1 MKCQAM
7 GQERAFTLIELLVV
21 IAIIGLLAGLMLPA
35 LQKAKGAAY
44 SITCKS
50 NLRQLGIAL
59 NAYTGDSGDFM
70 PYVAA
75 LPVLG
80 ISSYPRLCD
89 VLQPYANVAKVFQC
103 PADQGPA
110 SAGLIGTETDDDGE
124 VTGITTTGGG
134 TAISDFAANGSSYE
148 FNEFL
153 CGRKLNNRSR
163 QMLMH
168 DYRPY
173 HGRPGTAGAANYL
186 FGDNHV
192 GDWN

>member
-1 MKCQAM
+1 MTSQAKRH
-7 GQERAFTLIELLVV
+7 ECAFTLIELLVV
-21 IAIIGLLAGLMLPA
+21 IAIIGLLAGLLLPA
-35 LQKAKGAAY
+35 IQKAKGAAY
-44 SITCKS
+44 RTACKG

-59 NAYTGDSGDFM
+59 NAYTGDSGDVM

-75 LPVLG
+75 LPALG

-103 PADQGPA
+103 SADFGA
-110 SAGLIGTETDDDGE
+110 SSVGLIGTETDDDGG

-134 TAISDFAANGSSYE
+134 AATSDFAANGSSYE
-148 FNEFL
+148 FNEFI
-153 CGRKLNNRSR
+153 CGRKLDNRAR

-173 HGRPGTAGAANYL
+173 HGTPGTAGAANFL

-192 GDWN
+192 SDWN